1 MVFLKRNMK
10 TMDHINIFPPDLDV
24 ENNDYVEVR
33 MVPQISNC
41 GIIAIYGIAEHCG
54 FLNLNIRNSAIR
66 NCPQFRKYS
75 AIPQSTAIQL
85 RNNCGIAA
93 HLRNCDTFA
102 ELQFR

>member
-1 MVFLKRNMK
+1 MSTSTTFSNRFTLAKNWDTETLINFLR
-10 TMDHINIFPPDLDV
+10 DLNI
-24 ENNDYVEVR
+24 R